1 MLELLPESTGACLGF
16 KMSGKVTEK
25 ERHAMLP
32 KLDEAIAAHGKINL
46 LYLMV
51 DFEGWE
57 GFDTGDPDFRLG
69 TEQYHHV
76 EKAAFVGEEKWQEQ
90 FVRIVAPLTWL
101 TEERYF
107 GHAQLEEAWAWL
119 KEVREAGS

>member
-1 MLELLPESTGACLGF
+1 MLEFLPESTGACLGF

-51 DFEGWE
+51 NFEGWE
-57 GFDTGDPDFRLG
+57 GFDTGDPDFRLRKSRANPDR
-69 TEQYHHV
+69 V
-76 EKAAFVGEEKWQEQ
+76 NPVFVN
-90 FVRIVAPLTWL
+90 ILTY
-101 TEERYF
+101 TYVKISYTGF
-107 GHAQLEEAWAWL
+107 I
-119 KEVREAGS
+119 